1 MQDNEICCVED
12 ADLGLVGG
20 PTMTFWPAPAAPP
33 HEVAAAGV
41 APGPGVG
48 GVGDNAALPKAG
60 ALAPVLGRD
69 QLVPHLRRKLAAASG
84 ADATGYSCQVAT
96 QVLPRYGFDFTQT
109 SKHEELGKQAK
120 ANLLL
125 ASSIICLL
133 FFVVCKWNKPA
144 TNCYESMVH
153 QKI

>member
-1 MQDNEICCVED
+1 MED

-20 PTMTFWPAPAAPP
+20 PTMTFWPGNPAAPP
-33 HEVAAAGV
+33 REVAAAGV

-109 SKHEELGKQAK
+109 SKTRRTWQASK
-120 ANLLL
+120 
-125 ASSIICLL
+125 SKPPFGIIHM
-133 FFVVCKWNKPA
+133 FVVFCRL
-144 TNCYESMVH
+144 
-153 QKI
+153 

>member
-1 MQDNEICCVED
+1 MED

-60 ALAPVLGRD
+60 ALAP
-69 QLVPHLRRKLAAASG
+69 G
-84 ADATGYSCQVAT
+84 AGPRPISAPPAPKAGSCK
-96 QVLPRYGFDFTQT
+96 R
-109 SKHEELGKQAK
+109 S
-120 ANLLL
+120 
-125 ASSIICLL
+125 
-133 FFVVCKWNKPA
+133 
-144 TNCYESMVH
+144 
-153 QKI
+153 

>member
-1 MQDNEICCVED
+1 MED

-60 ALAPVLGRD
+60 ALAPRAGPRPISALPAPKAGSCKRSWCQLAIAAKSPPRFCLDTVLTS
-69 QLVPHLRRKLAAASG
+69 LRL
-84 ADATGYSCQVAT
+84 Q
-96 QVLPRYGFDFTQT
+96 
-109 SKHEELGKQAK
+109 KHEELGKQAK

-125 ASSIICLL
+125 ASSTCLL